1 MRFELFIAS
10 RYLRAKRRQ
19 AFIGII
25 TGISVAGVAAGVAS
39 LVIALAI
46 NNGFRQ
52 DLQERLLGSTSHIT
66 LQRIADD
73 GIKDWPAL
81 MDRLAKQPHVVAAAP
96 AIFEQVLISRGPRAR
111 GAVLKGMIPK
121 YERRVG
127 DLLNSVKEGS
137 AAGLDENRADDSK
150 SQPGFPPGLDG
161 SETRP
166 HTSSGASS
174 ADEASAAPKP
184 EPQALA
190 PLAGR
195 TNASTPTQTV
205 DSLAEVAQR
214 VAAMPPIV
222 LGQDMADNLGATVGS
237 VVLVTSP
244 QGELT
249 PFGEVPKY
257 TRFRVVGIFNSGF
270 FDYDSAWAFT
280 RLSDAQRLFGLGNL
294 ISVLEFKVDDL
305 DKADGIAHEIE
316 ESAGTGFMATNA
328 LRQNSALFKALKT
341 ERLITFITI
350 GLIVFVAALNILIS
364 LIMMVMEKT
373 KDIAVL
379 LSMGTRKA
387 QVRNVFIAQG
397 VLIGVLGTAIGLVAG
412 YALSYLGGHYHIIS
426 LSPEVYSID
435 YVPFA
440 PRAIDGVI
448 VAVVAIGISFVATLY
463 PSWAAS
469 RILPAEALRYE

>member
-1 MRFELFIAS
+1 MRFELFIAR

-39 LVIALAI
+39 LVVALAI

-52 DLQERLLGSTSHIT
+52 DLQQRLLGSTSHIS

-73 GIKDWPAL
+73 GIKDWPPL
-81 MDRLAKQPHVVAAAP
+81 MDRLSKQPHVVAAAP

-111 GAVLKGMIPK
+111 GAVLKGMIPR
-121 YERRVG
+121 YERKVG

-137 AAGLDENRADDSK
+137 AAALEDVAAGDARVGAGDSPA
-150 SQPGFPPGLDG
+150 QP
-161 SETRP
+161 ET
-166 HTSSGASS
+166 
-174 ADEASAAPKP
+174 
-184 EPQALA
+184 
-190 PLAGR
+190 
-195 TNASTPTQTV
+195 TPNESP
-205 DSLAEVAQR
+205 DSLADVARRQ
-214 VAAMPPIV
+214 AAMPPIV
-222 LGQDMADNLGATVGS
+222 LGKDMADNLGATVGS
-237 VVLVTSP
+237 VVLVVSP

-249 PFGEVPKY
+249 PFGTVPKY

-270 FDYDSAWAFT
+270 FDYDSTWAFT
-280 RLSDAQRLFGLGNL
+280 RISDSQRLFGLGNF
-294 ISVLEFKVDDL
+294 ISVLEFKIDDL
-305 DKADGIAHEIE
+305 DKSDAITREIE
-316 ESAGTGFMATNA
+316 DAAGPGFMATNA

-341 ERLITFITI
+341 ERVVTFITI

-379 LSMGTRKA
+379 MSMGTRKA

-397 VLIGVLGTAIGLVAG
+397 VLIGIVGTVIGLAIG
-412 YALSYLGGHYHIIS
+412 YAISYAGGHYHIIS

-440 PRAIDGVI
+440 PRVIDGAI
-448 VAVVAIGISFVATLY
+448 VALVAVGISFVATLY
-463 PSWAAS
+463 PSWSAS

>member
-1 MRFELFIAS
+1 MRFELFIAR

-25 TGISVAGVAAGVAS
+25 TGISIAGVAAGVAS
-39 LVIALAI
+39 LVVAMAI
-46 NNGFRQ
+46 TNGFRQ
-52 DLQERLLGSTSHIT
+52 DLQERLLGSTSHIS

-81 MDRLAKQPHVVAAAP
+81 MDRLSKQPHVVAAAP

-111 GAVLKGMIPK
+111 GAVLKGMIPR

-127 DLLNSVKEGS
+127 DLLNSVKQGS
-137 AAGLDENRADDSK
+137 AAALEDKPN
-150 SQPGFPPGLDG
+150 
-161 SETRP
+161 
-166 HTSSGASS
+166 SGAQTGVRS
-174 ADEASAAPKP
+174 AGEPPAPPNPAESKAASHLPAESP
-184 EPQALA
+184 
-190 PLAGR
+190 
-195 TNASTPTQTV
+195 
-205 DSLAEVAQR
+205 DSLEGVQER

-222 LGQDMADNLGATVGS
+222 LGQDMAENLGATVGS

-249 PFGEVPKY
+249 PIGMVPKY
-257 TRFRVVGIFNSGF
+257 NRFRVVGIFNSGF
-270 FDYDSAWAFT
+270 FDYDSAWAFV
-280 RLSDAQRLFGLGNL
+280 RLSDAQRLFGLGDL
-294 ISVLEFKVDDL
+294 ISVIEFKVDDIY
-305 DKADGIAHEIE
+305 KAGPISRELEDA
-316 ESAGTGFMATNA
+316 AGKGFMATNWME
-328 LRQNSALFKALKT
+328 QNKALFHALQL
-341 ERLITFITI
+341 ERLVTFITI

-379 LSMGTRKA
+379 MSMGTRKA

-397 VLIGVLGTAIGLVAG
+397 VLIGVIGTAIGLVVG
-412 YALSYLGGHYHIIS
+412 YAVSYAGGHYHVIS

-440 PRAIDGVI
+440 PRAIDGVLVAL
-448 VAVVAIGISFVATLY
+448 VAVGISFVATLY
-463 PSWAAS
+463 PSWSAA

>member
-25 TGISVAGVAAGVAS
+25 TGISIAGVAAGVAS

-52 DLQERLLGSTSHIT
+52 DLQQRLLGSTSHIS
-66 LQRIADD
+66 LQRVADD
-73 GIKDWPAL
+73 GIKDWRPL
-81 MDRLAKQPHVVAAAP
+81 MERLSKEPHVVAAAP

-111 GAVLKGMIPK
+111 GAVLKGMIPR

-127 DLLNSVKEGS
+127 DLLNSVTQGS
-137 AAGLDENRADDSK
+137 AAELEEAAESSHSSDNQGEVERPGSPSARA
-150 SQPGFPPGLDG
+150 G
-161 SETRP
+161 
-166 HTSSGASS
+166 
-174 ADEASAAPKP
+174 EASAPA
-184 EPQALA
+184 QA
-190 PLAGR
+190 
-195 TNASTPTQTV
+195 S
-205 DSLAEVAQR
+205 DSLEGVQQR
-214 VAAMPPIV
+214 LAAMPPIV
-222 LGQDMADNLGATVGS
+222 LGKDMADNLGATVGS

-249 PFGEVPKY
+249 PFGMVPKY
-257 TRFRVVGIFNSGF
+257 NRFRVVGIFNSGF
-270 FDYDSAWAFT
+270 FDYDSSWAFA
-280 RLSDAQRLFGLGNL
+280 RLSDAQRLFGLADW

-305 DKADGIAHEIE
+305 DQADAVCRELE
-316 ESAGTGFMATNA
+316 DAAGKGFMATNA

-341 ERLITFITI
+341 ERLVTFITI

-379 LSMGTRKA
+379 MSMGTRRR
-387 QVRNVFIAQG
+387 QVRNLFIAQG
-397 VLIGVLGTAIGLVAG
+397 VLIGIIGTVIGLVLG
-412 YALSYLGGHYHIIS
+412 YALAYAGGHYHVIS

-440 PRAIDGVI
+440 PRIVDGVWI
-448 VAVVAIGISFVATLY
+448 ALFTMLVSLVATLY
-463 PSWAAS
+463 PSWSAS